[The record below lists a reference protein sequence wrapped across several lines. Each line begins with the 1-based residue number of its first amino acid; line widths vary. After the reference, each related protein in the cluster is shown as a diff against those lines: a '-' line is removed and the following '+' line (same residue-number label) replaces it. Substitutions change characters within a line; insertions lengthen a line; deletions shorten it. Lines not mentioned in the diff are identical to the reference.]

1 MKWKR
6 SLDNRWG
13 QKHRST
19 SLIYNTRDTKAP
31 AAEATIRLFILP
43 LFCSPAAPW
52 PPLSQMR
59 PGLII
64 SVTREN
70 ICEPG
75 TCHCHKASPKR
86 SRFNFSNS
94 VSPSSSRYLNTLV
107 IFSNLFVC
115 QIIFWRLSFPAQ
127 RMETNLK
134 LERFLCQAGLKRDGP
149 KELVRRKSAILQV

>member
-1 MKWKR
+1 MSCSAEENEMKA
-6 SLDNRWG
+6 LIRW
-13 QKHRST
+13 Q
-19 SLIYNTRDTKAP
+19 TR
-31 AAEATIRLFILP
+31 AEASERRPNTQHQGQRLLQLNTPPPLFILP

-64 SVTREN
+64 SVTGEN
-70 ICEPG
+70 IGELG
-75 TCHCHKASPKR
+75 TCHWHKASPKT
-86 SRFNFSNS
+86 SRFNFSNG
-94 VSPSSSRYLNTLV
+94 VSLSSSRYLDTLV

-149 KELVRRKSAILQV
+149 